1 MDDQT
6 PVASSAAAVSTASQT
21 RRWFPTMDTRT
32 YIVCWMMMSSFLL
45 VVLCWWKPPAA
56 DNQIVSMLV
65 SVYVSTGFVT
75 AIQWWM
81 GSSKGSEDKNAIIS
95 NK

>member
-1 MDDQT
+1 MTDQESIDT
-6 PVASSAAAVSTASQT
+6 TAT
-21 RRWFPTMDTRT
+21 TLLPTTKRWFPAMDTRT
-32 YIVCWMMMSSFLL
+32 YIVCWMMMSSFVL

-75 AIQWWM
+75 ALQWWM
-81 GSSKGSEDKNAIIS
+81 GSSKGSEDKNTIIAS
-95 NK
+95 K